1 MHCTGVNL
9 LISYA
14 TPVFWAIFPV
24 GPTGIRASFIFL
36 CGLAILVLRIA
47 QYHVG
52 IRTSNSGLQTFLKYA
67 ATPQT
72 LEAVVSYT
80 FSSWLFSKI
89 YLWSASEDLAWVSV
103 QPGVGGRVRLN
114 EKPIFFTVHFLVLG
128 VVHGGLHISRD
139 DDRLRLGSAKLR
151 ANDAPASDPPRPWS
165 TRLISEVPLLAHRAL
180 IQTLA
185 VLAFNIVFYHAVVR
199 SLAWRVALAI
209 FRPFYTMPKTNLA
222 PTTYGGISFPLW
234 VKCSGTSFML
244 LFLWLAG
251 NRMFSM
257 FLVRPPLKNGNPLTS
272 ESKDPNGS
280 LLNGLKSKKL
290 PIKVCLTSF
299 SRQFLFTADFY

>member
-1 MHCTGVNL
+1 L
-9 LISYA
+9 RP
-14 TPVFWAIFPV
+14 PVFWAVFPI
-24 GPTGIRASFIFL
+24 GPTGFRTFFIFL

-52 IRTSNSGLQTFLKYA
+52 LRTSNSGLQTFLKYA
-67 ATPQT
+67 ATSQT
-72 LEAVVSYT
+72 LEAIVSYT
-80 FSSWLFSKI
+80 LSAWLFSQI
-89 YLWSASEDLAWVSV
+89 YLWSATEDLAWVSV

-128 VVHGGLHISRD
+128 VVNGGLHIAHD
-139 DDRLRLGSAKLR
+139 DDRLRLNAARLRSA
-151 ANDAPASDPPRPWS
+151 DTPTPEPPRPWS
-165 TRLISEVPLLAHRAL
+165 SRLLNQAPLLAHRAL
-180 IQTLA
+180 VRTLA
-185 VLAFNIVFYHAVVR
+185 VLIFNIVFYHAVLR
-199 SLAWRVALAI
+199 SLSWRIALAI

-222 PTTYGGISFPLW
+222 PTTHGGISFPLW
-234 VKCSGTSFML
+234 VKCAYASFML

-251 NRMFSM
+251 NKIFSM

-290 PIKVCLTSF
+290 PIKVS
-299 SRQFLFTADFY
+299 TAF